1 VTTPVPRLPDYRVV
15 MVEPSFEE
23 SIGFLAR
30 AMKNFGLHSLR
41 LVNPRISL
49 GSNGRSRGGHA
60 QEILDTITTHTSLQE
75 ALRGLDL
82 SIGTTAQRG
91 HSSANLLRKPMTPR
105 ELGIALTAQSGEV
118 GIVFGREGTGLNN
131 HELSLCDTI
140 VTIPAADAYPTLNLS
155 HAAAIIFYELYQSR
169 TPAAETDLASEDV
182 RRTILGY
189 LSESLSQ
196 VGLEE
201 YRIGLTVRAF
211 RSIMGRSAIRRREGS
226 LLAGGFRQISEALST
241 SQRITL
247 QTSGIDQVKL
257 PLEE

>member
-1 VTTPVPRLPDYRVV
+1 LPDYRIV
-15 MVEPSFEE
+15 MVEPCFEE
-23 SIGFLAR
+23 SIGFVAR
-30 AMKNFGLHSLR
+30 AMKNFGLNSLS
-41 LVNPRISL
+41 LVNPRVSL
-49 GSNGRSRGGHA
+49 SSNGRSRGGHA
-60 QEILDTITTHTSLQE
+60 QEILDAITAHNSLPE

-91 HSSANLLRKPMTPR
+91 HSLTNLLRKPMTPR
-105 ELGIALTAQSGEV
+105 DLGIALSAQSGKV
-118 GIVFGREGTGLNN
+118 GIVFGREGTGLSN
-131 HELSLCDTI
+131 HELSICDTI

-155 HAAAIIFYELYQSR
+155 HAAAIIFYELFQS
-169 TPAAETDLASEDV
+169 TIPVTETDLASEGV
-182 RRTILGY
+182 RRTMLGY

-201 YRIGLTVRAF
+201 YKIGLTLRAF

-241 SQRITL
+241 SGRITPH
-247 QTSGIDQVKL
+247 TSGIDQVRL